1 MKLLTLFALLLTLP
15 LLAQDF
21 SDSDAQEI
29 SLGLVVGA
37 QGDSL
42 VLVDDA
48 KVYIPNLA
56 FARYVDENGNPITN
70 SISYPFTASLVLTG
84 YGSDFSPDAGSAPRT
99 SVSVIKIHQFYDIVD
114 GRLVTRDFE

>member
-1 MKLLTLFALLLTLP
+1 MKLLTLFALVLTLP

-21 SDSDAQEI
+21 TDNDAQEI

-42 VLVDDA
+42 VLVDNA

-56 FARYVDENGNPITN
+56 FARYVDDNNTPVTS
-70 SISYPFTASLVLTG
+70 SISYPFKASLVLTG
-84 YGSDFSPDAGSAPRT
+84 SSGDFSPDAGSAPRT
-99 SVSVIKIHQFYDIVD
+99 AIGVIKIHEFYDIVD
-114 GRLVTRDFE
+114 GRLVKRDYD